1 MIGIAMNRQTY
12 QAKPGQVAQN
22 WLLVDASGQ
31 TLGRL
36 SSKLATIIMGKHKP
50 EYTPQTDV
58 GDFVVI
64 INADKIRLT
73 GNKADNKI
81 FMTYSGYPG
90 GEKRTTYR
98 TMLEKKPE
106 LLLER
111 AVRRMLPRNKLARHM
126 LDKLKI
132 YRGTE
137 HPHQAQQP
145 QPLAL

>member
-1 MIGIAMNRQTY
+1 MNRQTF

-22 WLLVDASGQ
+22 WLLVDATDQ

-50 EYTPQTDV
+50 EYTPQTDT

-64 INADKIRLT
+64 INAEKIKLT
-73 GNKADNKI
+73 GNKADHK
-81 FMTYSGYPG
+81 FFQTYSGYPG
-90 GEKRTTYR
+90 GQKRFSYR
-98 TMLEKKPE
+98 TMIADKPE
-106 LLLER
+106 LLIER
-111 AVRRMLPRNKLARHM
+111 SVRRMLPRNKLSRHM

-145 QPLAL
+145 VPTSL

>member
-1 MIGIAMNRQTY
+1 MNRQTF
-12 QAKPGQVAQN
+12 QAKPGQVKQN
-22 WLLVDASGQ
+22 WHLIDASGL

-58 GDFVVI
+58 GDFVI
-64 INADKIRLT
+64 LINADKIQVT
-73 GNKADNKI
+73 GNKADLK
-81 FMTYSGYPG
+81 FFQTYSGYPNG
-90 GEKRTTYR
+90 QKRFSYTW
-98 TMLEKKPE
+98 MIANKPE
-106 LLLER
+106 LLIER
-111 AVRRMLPRNKLARHM
+111 AVRRMLPRNKLSRHM